1 VPDANPAP
9 PLVRGTIPSWLP
21 NEIATQLQSL
31 ARHLLDHPDACNFLH
46 FEQSLHQQFV
56 KAADMISE
64 QVFLEMIS
72 KPDFIEQAIDSYRSK
87 GYRIHSRNRTTTVQL
102 KGGRTVRIKTVY
114 MLPRQSSKKGRKRG
128 VGKRGRQGKGIYP
141 VLKMLGIAHQSSPA
155 LQNDVTI
162 SALNNPFVEAT
173 ETLKRHGVEISE
185 KRVRTISESVGKAA
199 LKDRDKEL
207 EQFSNGTLQKGNTF
221 AGKRVVV
228 AIDGGRT
235 RTRQAKK
242 GKKKQG
248 QQRQGYHTDW
258 KEPKLFTL
266 YAIDETGRKQKKQ
279 LLPYNDGTI
288 TGRDSFKQ
296 LFKMYLYKTGIVDA
310 SQIIFIGDGAVWI
323 WNIID
328 EIINEMNIN
337 PEIID
342 KVLDFYHA
350 VEHLWEVID
359 ALPNLTQKQKKRLL
373 KKFRTQLKKGKI
385 DSLIETLGRKANRNQ
400 DAYRKLSYFHGHED
414 KCRYDQFIKKN
425 IPIGSGAIESAVRR
439 IVNLRLKGAGMFWL
453 KHNAEAFLHLRCQL
467 KSGRWDEFFL
477 KRITPA

>member
-9 PLVRGTIPSWLP
+9 PPVRGSVPSWLP
-21 NEIATQLQSL
+21 SELASQLQRL
-31 ARHLLDHPDACNFLH
+31 VRHLLDHPDAGNFLH
-46 FEQSLHQQFV
+46 FEQQLHQHFI
-56 KAADMISE
+56 KAADVIS
-64 QVFLEMIS
+64 QQALLETIS
-72 KPDFIEQAIDSYRSK
+72 RSDFIEQAINTYRAK
-87 GYRIHSRNRTTTVQL
+87 GYRVHSRKRTTAVQL

-114 MLPRQSSKKGRKRG
+114 MLPRQFRKKGRKHG
-128 VGKRGRQGKGIYP
+128 VGKRGRQGNGIYP
-141 VLKMLGIAHQSSPA
+141 VLKLLGIAHQSSPA
-155 LQNDVTI
+155 LQHDVTI

-199 LKDRDKEL
+199 LNDRDKEL
-207 EQFSNGTLQKGNTF
+207 EQFSNGTLQQGNTF

-235 RTRQAKK
+235 RIRQAKK
-242 GKKKQG
+242 GKKKMG

-266 YAIDETGRKQKKQ
+266 YAIDETGRKLNKQ

-296 LFKMYLYKTGIVDA
+296 LFKMDLYKTGVVAA
-310 SQIIFIGDGAVWI
+310 SQIIFIGDGAPWI

-328 EIINEMNIN
+328 EIITELNIN

-350 VEHLWEVID
+350 AEHLWEVID
-359 ALPNLTQKQKKRLL
+359 ALPNLSQQQKQRLFKKSRTRL
-373 KKFRTQLKKGKI
+373 KNGNIK
-385 DSLIETLGRKANRNQ
+385 SLIETLGRKANRNQ
-400 DAYRKLSYFHGHED
+400 AASKKLSYFHGHED
-414 KCRYDQFIKKN
+414 KCRYDQFIKRN

>member
-1 VPDANPAP
+1 
-9 PLVRGTIPSWLP
+9 
-21 NEIATQLQSL
+21 
-31 ARHLLDHPDACNFLH
+31 
-46 FEQSLHQQFV
+46 
-56 KAADMISE
+56 
-64 QVFLEMIS
+64 
-72 KPDFIEQAIDSYRSK
+72 
-87 GYRIHSRNRTTTVQL
+87 
-102 KGGRTVRIKTVY
+102 
-114 MLPRQSSKKGRKRG
+114 MLPRQSHKKGRKRG
-128 VGKRGRQGKGIYP
+128 VGKRGRQGNGIYP
-141 VLKMLGIAHQSSPA
+141 VLKLLGIAHQSSPA

-199 LKDRDKEL
+199 LNDRDKEL
-207 EQFSNGTLQKGNTF
+207 EQFSNGTLQQGNTF

-235 RTRQAKK
+235 RIRQAKK
-242 GKKKQG
+242 GKKKMG

-266 YAIDETGRKQKKQ
+266 YAIDETGRKLNKQ

-296 LFKMYLYKTGIVDA
+296 LFKMDLYKTGVVAA
-310 SQIIFIGDGAVWI
+310 SQIIFIGDGAPWI

-328 EIINEMNIN
+328 EIITELNIN

-359 ALPNLTQKQKKRLL
+359 ALPNLSQQQKQRLFKQSRTRL
-373 KKFRTQLKKGKI
+373 KNGNI
-385 DSLIETLGRKANRNQ
+385 NSLIETLGRKANRNQ
-400 DAYRKLSYFHGHED
+400 AASKKLSYFHGHED
-414 KCRYDQFIKKN
+414 NCRYDQFIKRN